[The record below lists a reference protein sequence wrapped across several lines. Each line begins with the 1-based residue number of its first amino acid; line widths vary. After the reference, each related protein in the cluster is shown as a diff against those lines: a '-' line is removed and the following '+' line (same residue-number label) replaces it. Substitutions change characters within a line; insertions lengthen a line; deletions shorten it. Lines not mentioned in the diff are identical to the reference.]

1 MPVKSSR
8 PVAPVKSGVEMHDL
22 IRELYPVCRSITGDG
37 LRETLRRIGARIPL
51 VLHEVPTGTRAFDWT
66 VPKEWNI
73 RDAWI
78 KNGSGE
84 RVVDFRRSNLHVL
97 NYSAPVRATMSL
109 AELRSRLFTLPGQ
122 PDWIPYRTSYYEET
136 WGFCLSQRQLDA
148 MPEGNYEVVIDSTL
162 ADGHLTYGECLL
174 RGASRDEVLIFTHV
188 CHPSLC
194 NDNLSGVALA
204 VALAQSLAGLPRRDS
219 YRFVFAPATIG
230 SIVWLSRNERRL
242 PQIKHGLVL
251 ACLGDPGRL
260 TYKKSRYGDAVID
273 RAAQH
278 VLRRAGEHT
287 ILEFSPWGYDER
299 QFGSPG
305 VNLPMGRLTRSP
317 NGGFP
322 EYHTSADNLDL
333 VRPEALA
340 DSLARCLQ
348 IFEIIEGNV
357 CYRNTSPKGEPQLGR
372 RGLYR
377 KMGGF
382 QDIPE
387 RQWAMLWLLN
397 LATGEHS
404 LLDIAERSRLDFSL
418 LRAAA
423 EDLLGSGLLSLQ
435 PEPPSRGRPSKP
447 VKSAKVAK
455 KVRARTLPHP
465 KKIRPRKP
473 TRKNREV
480 I

>member
-1 MPVKSSR
+1 M
-8 PVAPVKSGVEMHDL
+8 SGDAMHGL
-22 IRELYPVCRSITGDG
+22 IRELYPICRSITGDG

-51 VLHEVPTGTRAFDWT
+51 ALHEVPTGTRVFDWT
-66 VPKEWNI
+66 VPREWNI

-78 KNGSGE
+78 KNDRGE

-97 NYSAPVRATMSL
+97 NYSVPVRASMTL
-109 AELRSRLFTLPGQ
+109 AELRPRLFTLPKQ
-122 PDWIPYRTSYYEET
+122 PDWIPYRTSYYEEN

-174 RGASRDEVLIFTHV
+174 RGKTRDEVLVFTHV

-204 VALAQSLAGLPRRDS
+204 VALVQSLADRSRRYS

-230 SIVWLSRNERRL
+230 SITWLSRNENLL
-242 PQIKHGLVL
+242 PRIKHGLVL
-251 ACLGDPGRL
+251 ACMGDPGRL
-260 TYKKSRYGDAVID
+260 TYKKSRHGNAAID

-278 VLRRAGEHT
+278 VLRHAGDHA
-287 ILEFSPWGYDER
+287 ILDFSPWGYDER

-305 VNLPMGRLTRSP
+305 INLPVGRLTRSP
-317 NGGFP
+317 NGGYP

-348 IFEIIEGNV
+348 IFEVIEGNV

-397 LATGEHS
+397 LATGGHG
-404 LLDIAERSRLDFSL
+404 LLDIAERSGLEFSL

-423 EDLLGSGLLSLQ
+423 EDLRRSGLLSLQ
-435 PEPPSRGRPSKP
+435 PEPPLRVRPSKR
-447 VKSAKVAK
+447 KESAKVAK
-455 KVRARTLPHP
+455 KGRTRTPSPRKKLRA
-465 KKIRPRKP
+465 RKP
-473 TRKNREV
+473 TR
-480 I
+480 

>member
-1 MPVKSSR
+1 MSVTPAELPQSLD
-8 PVAPVKSGVEMHDL
+8 PAQSGAEMYGL
-22 IRELYPVCRSITGDG
+22 IQELYPICRSITGDG

-51 VLHEVPTGTRAFDWT
+51 ALHEVPSGTRVFDWV

-78 KNGSGE
+78 KNDRGE
-84 RVVDFRRSNLHVL
+84 RVIDFRRSNLHVL
-97 NYSAPVRATMSL
+97 NYSVPVRATMTL

-148 MPEGNYEVVIDSTL
+148 MPDGNYEVVIDSTL
-162 ADGHLTYGECLL
+162 EAGHLTYGECLL
-174 RGASRDEVLIFTHV
+174 RGATRDEVLIFTHV

-194 NDNLSGVALA
+194 NDNLSGAALA
-204 VALAQSLAGLPRRDS
+204 VALVQSLANLPRRYS

-230 SIVWLSRNERRL
+230 SIAWLSRNESRL
-242 PQIKHGLVL
+242 SRIKHGLVL
-251 ACLGDPGRL
+251 ACLGDPGKF
-260 TYKKSRYGDAVID
+260 TYKKSRHGDAEID

-278 VLRRAGEHT
+278 VLRHAGDHA

-305 VNLPMGRLTRSP
+305 INLPMGRLTRSP
-317 NGGFP
+317 NGGYP
-322 EYHTSADNLDL
+322 EYHTSADNLEL
-333 VRPEALA
+333 VRPEALG
-340 DSLARCLQ
+340 DSLVRCLQ
-348 IFEIIEGNV
+348 IFDVLESNA

-387 RQWAMLWLLN
+387 RQWALLWLLN
-397 LATGEHS
+397 LATGERD
-404 LLDIAERSRLDFSL
+404 LLDIAERSGLEFSL
-418 LRAAA
+418 VRKAA
-423 EDLLGSGLLSLQ
+423 EDLLRSGLLVPRLES
-435 PEPPSRGRPSKP
+435 PVRGQRTKRAE
-447 VKSAKVAK
+447 SAKVK
-455 KVRARTLPHP
+455 KQGRTRTP
-465 KKIRPRKP
+465 KHRRK
-473 TRKNREV
+473 TRTR
-480 I
+480 